1 MTRNCQKLYNL
12 QFMEDKQLL
21 ELNALGLIP
30 GPGESEKEFLKRV
43 NYCLTLKDNLPF
55 TNSHPTPI
63 IGEIKD
69 HPLEKSKQFFD
80 IQPLWVPIQYNN
92 YQLRPWH
99 GAAAW
104 IFQEK
109 DDLPVSAFIQLRKK
123 MSPQKKY
130 LGLYDFGELINHEL
144 AHVGRMM
151 FEEPKYEEMLAYKTS
166 NSSFRRFFG
175 SIIQSSN
182 ISMLFMLSIFLILF
196 LDFFSIAYHPEM
208 YQDFTYFK
216 LIPLI
221 MIALGCINLCRRH
234 RTFNNT
240 LKNLKKI
247 AKSPKLGQ
255 AIIYRLTDKEI
266 DRFSKLSPQQILSHI
281 EEEKTKSLRFRLI
294 HLAYIL
300 LPAEPHQ

>member
-1 MTRNCQKLYNL
+1 MAQNCQKLYTL
-12 QFMEDKQLL
+12 QLMDDKQLL
-21 ELNALGLIP
+21 EFNALGLIP
-30 GPGESEKEFLKRV
+30 GPCESENEFLKRV
-43 NYCLTLKDNLPF
+43 NYCLSLKDNLPF
-55 TNSHPTPI
+55 TCSYPTPI
-63 IGEIKD
+63 VGED
-69 HPLEKSKQFFD
+69 HPLEKTKQFFD
-80 IQPLWVPIQYNN
+80 IQPFWVPIQHNN

-104 IFQEK
+104 IFQEN
-109 DDLPVSAFIQLRKK
+109 DDLPVSAFIQVRKK
-123 MSPQKKY
+123 MTHKKKY
-130 LGLYDFGELINHEL
+130 LGFYELSELINHEL

-208 YQDFTYFK
+208 YDSFAYFK

-221 MIALGCINLCRRH
+221 MIALGCVSLYFRH
-234 RTFNNT
+234 RTFNKT
-240 LKNLKKI
+240 LNNLKKI
-247 AKSPKLGQ
+247 AKSPDLGQ
-255 AIIYRLTDKEI
+255 AIIYRLKDEEI

-281 EEEKTKSLRFRLI
+281 KQEKNKSLRFRLI
-294 HLAYIL
+294 HLAYLSQPINS
-300 LPAEPHQ
+300 HS